1 MATAILGRY
10 LTLGEAVGCSGLVSP
25 FSFSPISRQVL
36 ESKIPLF
43 FGILATPMVLP
54 YLGLA
59 HLLPSGGFQAIES
72 TSRLI
77 LAMLCVGFG
86 SKFGGGCTSGHGLSG
101 IGRLSIR
108 SMTFVLTF
116 MVVGALVAIQFDTP
130 SMLHVASTMPEKGKV
145 AGVAVN
151 AISNA
156 VAATQADKALYAK
169 IISTAFFSYAAIAF
183 AAKSNVIKRGSK
195 VASYVKSLV
204 HGATGVL
211 FGVGLCVGQMVN
223 PAKVATFLTFTKSTF
238 DPSLM
243 VLMGAA
249 LAALVPGFYLI
260 KKQFTTSGFGDS
272 FAQPDTV
279 TAEIDLK
286 LVVGGAIFGA
296 GWGLAGT
303 CPGPLYVNVGA
314 ALSNGSFSFLSGTG
328 LALLTFWVG
337 QSLAR
342 LTNDLL
348 AGGA

>member
-1 MATAILGRY
+1 M
-10 LTLGEAVGCSGLVSP
+10 
-25 FSFSPISRQVL
+25 
-36 ESKIPLF
+36 
-43 FGILATPMVLP
+43 
-54 YLGLA
+54 
-59 HLLPSGGFQAIES
+59 
-72 TSRLI
+72 
-77 LAMLCVGFG
+77 
-86 SKFGGGCTSGHGLSG
+86 
-101 IGRLSIR
+101 
-108 SMTFVLTF
+108 
-116 MVVGALVAIQFDTP
+116 
-130 SMLHVASTMPEKGKV
+130 
-145 AGVAVN
+145 
-151 AISNA
+151 
-156 VAATQADKALYAK
+156 
-169 IISTAFFSYAAIAF
+169 
-183 AAKSNVIKRGSK
+183 
-195 VASYVKSLV
+195 

-328 LALLTFWVG
+328 LALLTLWVG